1 MRFFAGVAPD
11 RRRVLRTATVL
22 ALALLAASCA
32 RSDERSA
39 DSITVIGERI
49 AVAPLVDAH
58 AALCEAAIRPVSAHA
73 LFFDRAHESLHT
85 VARAVEDVDRAQT
98 AELLQAKEKVESELA
113 VAPVTLP
120 DDLLR
125 LAEVYRA
132 SLGRLAIAVPS
143 CDK

>member
-1 MRFFAGVAPD
+1 M
-11 RRRVLRTATVL
+11 L
-22 ALALLAASCA
+22 ALAVLAASCNGA
-32 RSDERSA
+32 DDTSA
-39 DSITVIGERI
+39 DSVAVGGERV

-58 AALCEAAIRPVSAHA
+58 AALCEAAIRPVSARA

-85 VARAVEDVDRAQT
+85 VARAVEDVDRAQA

-113 VAPVTLP
+113 AAPVSLP

-132 SLGRLAIAVPS
+132 SLGRLAIEAPP